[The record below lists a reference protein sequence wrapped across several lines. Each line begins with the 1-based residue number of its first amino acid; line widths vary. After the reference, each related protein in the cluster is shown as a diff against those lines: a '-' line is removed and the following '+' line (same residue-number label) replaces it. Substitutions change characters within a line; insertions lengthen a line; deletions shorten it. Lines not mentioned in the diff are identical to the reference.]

1 MRTRSQSPR
10 QGSHRRT
17 RVLGGHAFLWA
28 IALNSLGTVFL
39 VGGSLL
45 SILRRQRVRA
55 NVWIACGA
63 LTVARGHGRVASRRH
78 LARHARGADRN
89 RTDVLRL
96 HAERARE
103 EGAATGGNTCLPG
116 GPGTVNTE
124 ALHRHA
130 EIVVEH
136 ELRRARRRLAGLPP
150 NRRGEVEELA
160 LRVANEL
167 VDAVLDQAR
176 QDPILE
182 QALRSIYGEPAM
194 ARELRALSCVSD

>member
-1 MRTRSQSPR
+1 M
-10 QGSHRRT
+10 
-17 RVLGGHAFLWA
+17 
-28 IALNSLGTVFL
+28 
-39 VGGSLL
+39 
-45 SILRRQRVRA
+45 
-55 NVWIACGA
+55 
-63 LTVARGHGRVASRRH
+63 
-78 LARHARGADRN
+78 
-89 RTDVLRL
+89 
-96 HAERARE
+96 
-103 EGAATGGNTCLPG
+103 
-116 GPGTVNTE
+116 NTE

-182 QALRSIYGEPAM
+182 QALRSIYGPAM